1 MRTRIPTLLAAAALL
16 GTAAAPPP
24 LHGQDSTVDSRW
36 LAYLGCWEAV
46 GPAKTHLCVVPV
58 TGTAAVDL
66 VTIANGAVVARDRI
80 AATGERLATTH
91 GDCSGWQSATW
102 SDFGDRVYLRSEET
116 CTPGSLR
123 PGTGLIAPTRD
134 GQWLYIQGMT
144 LGTQTGVRV
153 QRYHEV
159 TTNLLLPQEI
169 ADALHLDLT
178 ATMQARAAAAAP
190 LTIDDLVDAS
200 RHVDAAVV
208 EAWLVERGGSF
219 TLDAKRLLA
228 LAKGGVPSRTIDVL
242 VALSYPGVFSINASS
257 RRGERRVS
265 SEESY
270 GGGAGPSYPIA
281 SCGMDYTFY
290 PYGSGYCDGLMT
302 PWDAYGY
309 GWFPGN
315 YPVVIIYTGSGGG
328 GGGGGGSAT
337 SMSHGRVINGQGYQE
352 GPRSTADVSSRWGE
366 PRSTSNGGSSGA
378 ATPAPSTSTSSG
390 SEQRTAKPR
399 P

>member
-1 MRTRIPTLLAAAALL
+1 MRTRIATLLVAAALL
-16 GTAAAPPP
+16 GIAAAPP
-24 LHGQDSTVDSRW
+24 LLRAQDSTVDSRW

-58 TGTAAVDL
+58 TGTSAVDL
-66 VTIANGAVVARDRI
+66 VTIANGTVVARDRI
-80 AATGERLATTH
+80 AATGERATTTH
-91 GDCSGWQSATW
+91 GNCSGWQSASW
-102 SDFGDRVYLRSEET
+102 SDIGDRVYLRSEET
-116 CTPGSLR
+116 CTPGNPR

-169 ADALHLDLT
+169 ADALQLDLT

-200 RHVDAAVV
+200 RHLDAAVV

-228 LAKGGVPSRTIDVL
+228 LAKGGVPPRTIDVL
-242 VALSYPGVFSINASS
+242 VALSYPGVFAINPTS

-265 SEESY
+265 TEESY
-270 GGGAGPSYPIA
+270 GGGAGPIYPLS
-281 SCGMDYTFY
+281 SCGLDYTFY
-290 PYGSGYCDGLMT
+290 PFGSGYCDGLT
-302 PWDAYGY
+302 PWYPYGY
-309 GWFPGN
+309 GWYPGN
-315 YPVVIIYTGSGGG
+315 YSVVIIYTGSGSSGGAGG
-328 GGGGGGSAT
+328 GAT
-337 SMSHGRVINGQGYQE
+337 SGSHGRVVNGKGFQE
-352 GPRSTADVSSRWGE
+352 GPRGAADVSSRWGE

-378 ATPAPSTSTSSG
+378 AATPAPSTSTSSG
-390 SEQRTAKPR
+390 TEQRTAKPR